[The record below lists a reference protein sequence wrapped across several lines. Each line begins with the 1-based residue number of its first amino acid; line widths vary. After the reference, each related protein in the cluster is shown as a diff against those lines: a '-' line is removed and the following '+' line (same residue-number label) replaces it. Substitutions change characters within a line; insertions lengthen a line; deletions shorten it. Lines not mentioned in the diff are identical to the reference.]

1 MDVGEMGVIVVTGTP
16 GAGKTTVLKEAL
28 ERSKGYDVLNY
39 GDEIIAYATAE
50 EMAKVLG

>member
-1 MDVGEMGVIVVTGTP
+1 MDVEEMGVIVVTVTP

-28 ERSKGYDVLNY
+28 ERPKGYDVLNY
-39 GDEIIAYATAE
+39 GDEMIAYAIEA